1 MKLVILALALAG
13 SASASDCL
21 YLIEADYRDIA
32 GEPWLSRSEVYYIAT
47 DFMLVSAVPE
57 AMSGVRFAKPLDA
70 SFEAPGDYV
79 IVHIS
84 GPEGVLSA
92 AELGP
97 VMLQRGGI
105 ALVRLSGGIPEPF
118 LGRGLHLLQPLRPI
132 SLDHAQAFV
141 PPMRGY
147 DDYVADIVAAVS
159 EAGFQGFIQHL
170 QDYGT
175 RYSST
180 DSYDTAAA
188 WVRDTI
194 EGYGI
199 DAELQYFSMGSYDCE
214 NVVAE
219 KPGLTYPDK
228 IYIICGHL
236 DCTSPSPYS
245 NAPGADDNASG
256 SAAVVEAARVMSAYN
271 FKYTIRFLCFGG
283 EEQGLYGSAYYADQ
297 ASSAGDDILGVVNL
311 DMILYGP
318 PGQNVFWV
326 PYSSQSTGLGL
337 AVDAICDTYVP
348 ALNVL
353 PEYNPGLT
361 ASDHASFWNE
371 GYTAVL
377 GIEHEVYGNP
387 YYHQTSDILSN
398 YMSYFP
404 FGTNCARGA
413 IATIA
418 YLAEPLGPTGTGES
432 QWDPVDEPLDVLS
445 IGPNPASLMIEASL
459 TAPGGMSVE
468 LAMFDMAGRLISSQE
483 VQCAGGIQSFGIGIG
498 DLPDGVFFLRASG
511 GGMSDFL
518 RFVVAH

>member
-1 MKLVILALALAG
+1 MKYVILALALSG
-13 SASASDCL
+13 STLASDCL
-21 YLIEADYRDIA
+21 YMVEADYRDVA
-32 GEPWLSRSEVYYIAT
+32 GEPWLASSAVYYIAT
-47 DFMLVSAVPE
+47 DFMLVSARPE
-57 AMSGVRFAKPLDA
+57 AMGGLRFAKLIDA
-70 SFEAPGDYV
+70 SFETPDDYV
-79 IVHIS
+79 IAHIS
-84 GPEGVLSA
+84 DPEGAFSA

-97 VMLQRGGI
+97 VLLQRDGI
-105 ALVRLSGGIPEPF
+105 ALVRLTGQLPEPF
-118 LGRGLHLLQPLRPI
+118 LGRGLLLVQPLRRMD
-132 SLDHAQAFV
+132 LDRAQAV
-141 PPMRGY
+141 LPPMRGY

-159 EAGFQGFIQHL
+159 QAGFQGFIQNL
-170 QDYGT
+170 QNYGT

-283 EEQGLYGSAYYADQ
+283 EEQGLYGSAYYASQ

-318 PGQNVFWV
+318 PGEDVFWV
-326 PYSSQSTGLGL
+326 PYNSQSTGLGL
-337 AVDAICDTYVP
+337 ALDAICDTYVP

-377 GIEHEVYGNP
+377 GIEHEVYSNP

-404 FGTNCARGA
+404 FGTNCAKGA

-418 YLAEPLGPTGTGES
+418 YLAEPLGPTGAGEG
-432 QWDPVDEPLDVLS
+432 QWNPVHDPLGILS
-445 IGPNPASLMIEASL
+445 MGPNPASLMIEAALSV
-459 TAPGGMSVE
+459 PGEMTVE
-468 LAMFDMAGRLISSQE
+468 LAVLDMAGRLVSSQE
-483 VQCAGGIQSFGIGIG
+483 SQCSGGTQSFMIDTS

-511 GGMSDFL
+511 NGMADFR